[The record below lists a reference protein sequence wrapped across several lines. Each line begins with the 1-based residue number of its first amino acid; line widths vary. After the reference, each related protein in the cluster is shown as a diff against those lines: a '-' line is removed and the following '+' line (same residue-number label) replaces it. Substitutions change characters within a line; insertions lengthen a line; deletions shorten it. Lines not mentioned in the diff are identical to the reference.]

1 MKILVAEDDR
11 ITRRMLQ
18 RQLEQWDYEV
28 VAAADGSAAW
38 AEFEQHRFDIVVT
51 DWDMPVVDGRELI
64 ARIRGREHGRY
75 VYLIML
81 TGRTEKTD
89 LVAGMEAGADDFLAK
104 PFDRHELR
112 VRLRAGER
120 IIELERTLA
129 KNNEMLRGA
138 NERMKRDLDAAAKA
152 QRALLP
158 DRLPEELGARFA
170 WHYEPCDELG
180 GDTLN
185 VVPLD
190 ERRVA
195 LYLLDVTGHG
205 VPAALLSVTVARVLS
220 TRDPASSILVRPDR
234 ASGHVVINEPHQV
247 AERLNR
253 QFPMSKLTDRFFT
266 LVYAVL
272 DVETRELT
280 YVLAGQP
287 PPLLVRAGESPR
299 ELEGVG
305 YPIGITDRP
314 EYEDHVIQLELGD
327 RLFFYSD
334 GVTEAINEREEMLDT
349 EGFMRLIEETRH
361 HALDQAMVHCVE
373 NFKRWCDPAPLSD
386 DVSILALEIPLRS

>member
-1 MKILVAEDDR
+1 MRILVAEDDR

-64 ARIRGREHGRY
+64 ARIREREHGRY

-138 NERMKRDLDAAAKA
+138 NERMKRDLNAAAKA

-170 WHYEPCDELG
+170 WP
-180 GDTLN
+180 
-185 VVPLD
+185 
-190 ERRVA
+190 
-195 LYLLDVTGHG
+195 
-205 VPAALLSVTVARVLS
+205 
-220 TRDPASSILVRPDR
+220 
-234 ASGHVVINEPHQV
+234 
-247 AERLNR
+247 
-253 QFPMSKLTDRFFT
+253 
-266 LVYAVL
+266 
-272 DVETRELT
+272 
-280 YVLAGQP
+280 
-287 PPLLVRAGESPR
+287 
-299 ELEGVG
+299 
-305 YPIGITDRP
+305 
-314 EYEDHVIQLELGD
+314 
-327 RLFFYSD
+327 
-334 GVTEAINEREEMLDT
+334 
-349 EGFMRLIEETRH
+349 
-361 HALDQAMVHCVE
+361 
-373 NFKRWCDPAPLSD
+373 
-386 DVSILALEIPLRS
+386 